1 MTSTRSWFDRLF
13 LHPRY
18 TSRADIGQM
27 RVIVFTALVLFLL
40 QGIYLIAAPNTIPSL
55 SRFMAG
61 EPLDVITIITT
72 YSAIVLT
79 FVAARLGWTTAAGL
93 GTLGAVIGGLV
104 FINVAG
110 AFRSSFSG
118 VSLIILLVVSSIVL
132 RERGVV
138 IGLVFSIIALLVG
151 IARRDISTIT
161 VTAPGVET
169 EIFNMLLIM
178 GGAAMLLYAFMRNTR
193 AAQEEVR
200 EVAEDARLRLATVT
214 TDIAQRI
221 ASQTSLDDLLTGAVE
236 EIRAS
241 YTEIYHAQIFLI
253 DDAGVYARLVAS
265 TGEVGALLLAR
276 GHRLEV
282 GSVSVI
288 GRVTATGQTVVA
300 RAGSGETVH
309 KRNELLP
316 ETVVEA
322 AFPLVLNN
330 RVIGALDLQSREVTA
345 FSDDDLPIF
354 QSLAG
359 NIAIAIGNARLYDET
374 QARLRENQ
382 RLLDQMRG
390 AMQQIERLN
399 RELTGRSWAEYLEG
413 ENAAPDIEFDFTSG
427 SVSRTA
433 APTPAIS
440 AAITSNSTIHSEQDD
455 AAVIAVPVRVRGQV
469 IGAIEFEL
477 DPGTPILE
485 TAGTLQAVSERFG
498 LALENTRLYETTQRV
513 AQREQRV
520 NAIAAQYQDVTTVDE
535 LLRITVSELG
545 ALLGAEKASIRLG
558 GLDASG
564 AVIAPVDAP
573 LPRLSSESRPAG
585 GTD

>member
-27 RVIVFTALVLFLL
+27 RLIVFTALVLLL
-40 QGIYLIAAPNTIPSL
+40 FQTVYLLAVPDGIPNFT
-55 SRFMAG
+55 RMFAG
-61 EPLDVITIITT
+61 EPLDAIILSTT
-72 YSAIVLT
+72 YIAGVLALYA
-79 FVAARLGWTTAAGL
+79 VRAGWTTLSGL
-93 GTLGAVIGGLV
+93 AVMMSGMSSVV

-110 AFRSSFSG
+110 AFRTPSSNL
-118 VSLIILLVVSSIVL
+118 SLLAFMLLGFTVL
-132 RERGVV
+132 RERGVAISFV
-138 IGLVFSIIALLVG
+138 LSIIAYLVG
-151 IARRDISTIT
+151 MSRRGLPTIDT
-161 VTAPGVET
+161 SAPSVEA
-169 EIFNMLLIM
+169 EIFNTLLILT
-178 GGAAMLLYAFMRNTR
+178 AATLIMIAFLRNTR
-193 AAQEEVR
+193 AAQR
-200 EVAEDARLRLATVT
+200 EVQTIAEDARLRLATVT

-330 RVIGALDLQSREVTA
+330 RVIGALDLQSREISA
-345 FSDDDLPIF
+345 FSEDDLPIF

-382 RLLDQMRG
+382 RLLNQMQG

-399 RELTGRSWAEYLEG
+399 RELTGRSWAEYLEA
-413 ENAAPDIEFDFTSG
+413 ENAAPDIEFDFTRG
-427 SVSRTA
+427 TVSRTA

-440 AAITSNSTIHSEQDD
+440 AAITSNSTVHSEQDD

-477 DPGTPILE
+477 DPGSPILE

-564 AVIAPVDAP
+564 AIIAPVDAP